1 MLRVTSRPPRPP
13 GAQGSG
19 GGLRANAL
27 RMGDVVIMAQA
38 WEALQAE
45 GAPQLAILDWMMPE
59 MDGVEVCRK
68 VCERKTGRPPYII
81 LLTALDDKASIVA
94 GLDAGANDYVGKPYD
109 PDELRARIEVGRRFV
124 ELHEELAE
132 ARRELEIQART
143 DRLTGVINRG
153 AIISHL
159 EQEIERAQR
168 EGGLL
173 GLGMLDIDHF
183 KKVNDVHGH
192 AAGDEV
198 LREVVRRS
206 VSVLRPYDVFGRV
219 GGEEFLVVVPGAD
232 ARELEEVLQRIR
244 QAIAKTPIAVAG
256 REIAVTVGLGG
267 ATRAGDSAD
276 ELIARADDALYAAKV
291 AGRDRVS
298 MAADA

>member
-1 MLRVTSRPPRPP
+1 
-13 GAQGSG
+13 
-19 GGLRANAL
+19 
-27 RMGDVVIMAQA
+27 MGDVVIMAQA

-206 VSVLRPYDVFGRV
+206 VSVLRRYDVFGRV

>member
-1 MLRVTSRPPRPP
+1 MRILIAEDDSTSRMLLTRVL
-13 GAQGSG
+13 GKWGH
-19 GGLRANAL
+19 
-27 RMGDVVIMAQA
+27 DVVATENGAQA

-45 GAPQLAILDWMMPE
+45 GAPQLAILDWMMPG

-68 VCERKTGRPPYII
+68 VRERKTGRPPYII

-206 VSVLRPYDVFGRV
+206 VSVLRRYDVFGRV

-256 REIAVTVGLGG
+256 REIAVTVSLGG

>member
-1 MLRVTSRPPRPP
+1 
-13 GAQGSG
+13 
-19 GGLRANAL
+19 
-27 RMGDVVIMAQA
+27 MGDVVIMAQA

-206 VSVLRPYDVFGRV
+206 VSVLRRYDVFGRV

-256 REIAVTVGLGG
+256 REIAVTVSLGG

>member
-1 MLRVTSRPPRPP
+1 
-13 GAQGSG
+13 
-19 GGLRANAL
+19 
-27 RMGDVVIMAQA
+27 MGDVVIMAQA

-45 GAPQLAILDWMMPE
+45 GAPQLAILDWMMPG

-68 VCERKTGRPPYII
+68 VRERKTGRPPYII

-206 VSVLRPYDVFGRV
+206 VSVLRRYDVFGRV

-256 REIAVTVGLGG
+256 REIAVTVSLGG

>member
-1 MLRVTSRPPRPP
+1 
-13 GAQGSG
+13 
-19 GGLRANAL
+19 
-27 RMGDVVIMAQA
+27 MGDVVIMAQA

-68 VCERKTGRPPYII
+68 VRERKTGRPPYII

-206 VSVLRPYDVFGRV
+206 VSVLRRYDVFGRV

-256 REIAVTVGLGG
+256 REIAVTVSLGG

>member
-1 MLRVTSRPPRPP
+1 MLRVTSRPPRAP
-13 GAQGSG
+13 AAHGSG

-68 VCERKTGRPPYII
+68 VRERKTGRPPYII

-206 VSVLRPYDVFGRV
+206 VSVLRRYDVFGRV

-256 REIAVTVGLGG
+256 REIAVTVSLGG